1 MDKPLYHGIMEEIRI
16 PNQATYSPVALT
28 DIAFAAPILS
38 RLLLGATLPGR
49 MLQVAALGVYVGS
62 AVTDW
67 FARQGVRRI
76 DFRLEFGGDV
86 DSLKPMPRPER
97 EAEVA
102 ALVGIVNE
110 HYDATTLPRAD
121 LAANV
126 DRHLTTYIAGITGQ
140 RVHTSAEVRSFGL
153 AKLVFPFAL
162 GAYDIFSGDIAIFQ
176 RAGVFEPHVIAHEF
190 CHRKGYWKE
199 LHAQTLGY
207 LAMAASGDP
216 ILIQSARCERLLR
229 HMRVLSGDDPRTYR
243 KLVEGAGL
251 RAELA
256 PQFLGL
262 RPESS
267 TLERSIENV
276 LKTIYDERMRLTGQ
290 NGISDYDLGFTNL
303 LYTFETSTEAKQRP
317 PAAGRLR

>member
-1 MDKPLYHGIMEEIRI
+1 MVAMEEIRI
-16 PNQATYSPVALT
+16 PNQATYAPVALT
-28 DIAFAAPILS
+28 DVAVAAPIVS

-49 MLQVAALGVYVGS
+49 VLQAAALGVYVGS

-76 DFRLEFGGDV
+76 DFRREFGGDV
-86 DSLKPMPRPER
+86 DSLEKMPRAER
-97 EAEVA
+97 EAEVTT
-102 ALVGIVNE
+102 LVGIVND
-110 HYDATTLPRAD
+110 HYDATSLPRAE
-121 LAANV
+121 LATRV
-126 DRHLTTYIAGITGQ
+126 DRHLTAYIAGITGQ
-140 RVHTSAEVRSFGL
+140 RVQTSAEVRSFGL

-176 RAGVFEPHVIAHEF
+176 GAGVFEPHVIAHEF

-216 ILIQSARCERLLR
+216 VLVQSARCERLLR
-229 HMRVLSGDDPRTYR
+229 HLRVLSGDDPREYR
-243 KLVEGAGL
+243 RLVERAGL

-256 PQFLGL
+256 RQYLGL
-262 RPESS
+262 RKESS
-267 TLERSIENV
+267 SLERSIENV

-303 LYTFETSTEAKQRP
+303 LYTFETSEKARQQP